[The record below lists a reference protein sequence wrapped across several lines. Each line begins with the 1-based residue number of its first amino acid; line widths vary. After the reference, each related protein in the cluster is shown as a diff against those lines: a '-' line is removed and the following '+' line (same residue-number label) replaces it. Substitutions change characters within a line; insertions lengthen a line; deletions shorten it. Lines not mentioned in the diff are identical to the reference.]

1 MDKLQDFCIKFDV
14 SRTHCLMNNSTILSF
29 KNTLKNIEI
38 YSKLRFP
45 HNSLNC
51 LHLNSEK
58 SEHSVSPPHIEYET
72 FPVTVQ

>member
-29 KNTLKNIEI
+29 KNTLKNTEI
-38 YSKLRFP
+38 YSKLRFS

-51 LHLNSEK
+51 LHLNSENQNIQCF
-58 SEHSVSPPHIEYET
+58 SSAYRIET